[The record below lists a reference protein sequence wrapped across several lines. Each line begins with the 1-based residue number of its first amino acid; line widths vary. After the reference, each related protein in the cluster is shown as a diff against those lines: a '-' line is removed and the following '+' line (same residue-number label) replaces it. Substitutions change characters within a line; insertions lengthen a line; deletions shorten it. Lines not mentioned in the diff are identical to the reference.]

1 MIVFQHYRRIA
12 YHIACQV
19 GDADTAGKRPVYGKI
34 KDTPP
39 RGRQA
44 IDVAWLLAGA
54 FGRRA
59 CRAKTKHQYYQT
71 SFRHRVNCAQK
82 GRRP

>member
-1 MIVFQHYRRIA
+1 MIVFQDHRSA
-12 YHIACQV
+12 ACHIACQV

-44 IDVAWLLAGA
+44 IDIACLLAGA

-71 SFRHRVNCAQK
+71 SFRHRVNRAQK
-82 GRRP
+82 GRRR